1 MSLEAAALCVLIA
14 AVIAVSAMGSYWR
27 LPRFAR
33 RRIRRSTLIHYVP
46 REHIDWRAP
55 AGTVHVRA
63 QRGWYNLGFTVRRMP
78 AAFFYIGWNG
88 RGGWL
93 NHSRADR
100 RSAPF
105 YRIEIRGADLLDL
118 VGADKLW
125 LRLWDRALMT
135 RADYM
140 GAGMIALCEHPAQER
155 RHRSQSEVTT
165 FNHLYDGR

>member
-1 MSLEAAALCVLIA
+1 MSLGTAALCGLIA
-14 AVIAVSAMGSYWR
+14 AAIAVAAMGSYWR

-33 RRIRRSTLIHYVP
+33 RRIGRSTLIHYIP

-63 QRGWYNLGFTVRRMP
+63 RRGWYNLGFTVRRMS

-93 NHSRADR
+93 NHSRTDR
-100 RSAPF
+100 RSTLF
-105 YRIEIRGADLLDL
+105 YRIEIRGADFLNL
-118 VGADKLW
+118 VGTDKLW

-135 RADYM
+135 RADYT
-140 GAGMIALCEHPAQER
+140 GPGMIALSEHPAHER
-155 RHRSQSEVTT
+155 KTYRQIEQDTT
-165 FNHLYDGR
+165 S